1 MGKVVYRVKKEAVYM
16 HDDEQGNSENHP
28 DNKILQEVVYIDD

>member
-16 HDDEQGNSENHP
+16 HDEQGNSENHP
-28 DNKILQEVVYIDD
+28 ENKILQEVVYIDD